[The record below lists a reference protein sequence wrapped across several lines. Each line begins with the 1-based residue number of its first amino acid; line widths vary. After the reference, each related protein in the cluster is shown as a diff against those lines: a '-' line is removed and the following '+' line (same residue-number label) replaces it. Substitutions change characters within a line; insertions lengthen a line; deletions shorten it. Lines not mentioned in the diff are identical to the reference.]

1 MDDERI
7 IAIREKVFSVLAIAE
22 DNFESA
28 VLLYESKKY
37 QASIPL
43 FRNSVLSGIKAL
55 LMLYIDDLP
64 DDSLVVDSYYQS
76 EISKEI
82 KLDIGLNEVLKKLR
96 NAEQDSFDHPLSISK
111 ECIKDLDICYKQME
125 NFLAKAS
132 RLINKS
138 LLTTQKINKRK
149 YVRKLIIIIFAGIAA
164 IFILAKIILIILTLG
179 NGLSGKYFADQNF
192 EELIKTRIDK
202 KIDYDWGDGS
212 IIKNY
217 SDNVYIRWNGKI
229 KAPRSGEYRFIT
241 RSDDGVR
248 VWIDD
253 KLIIDDWRRHGVEE
267 RRGKINLEKGYHKI
281 KVEYFEAGGFASMTL
296 MWIIPGAE
304 RQKVISPF
312 YLKPNK

>member
-1 MDDERI
+1 
-7 IAIREKVFSVLAIAE
+7 
-22 DNFESA
+22 
-28 VLLYESKKY
+28 
-37 QASIPL
+37 
-43 FRNSVLSGIKAL
+43 
-55 LMLYIDDLP
+55 
-64 DDSLVVDSYYQS
+64 
-76 EISKEI
+76 
-82 KLDIGLNEVLKKLR
+82 
-96 NAEQDSFDHPLSISK
+96 
-111 ECIKDLDICYKQME
+111 KQME

-132 RLINKS
+132 KLINKS

-149 YVRKLIIIIFAGIAA
+149 YVRKLIIILFAGIAA
-164 IFILAKIILIILTLG
+164 IFVLAKIILIILTLR

-267 RRGKINLEKGYHKI
+267 HRGKINLEKGYHRI
-281 KVEYFEAGGFASMTL
+281 KVEYFEAEGFASMRL
-296 MWIIPGAE
+296 MWILPGAE

-312 YLKPNK
+312 YLKLNE